1 MFSTWASPS
10 GLGTAPGRISWEI
23 KLLPEFWHAS
33 KNTLDTLLSGDQ
45 NISLM
50 LNTRSSRL
58 VFFIQQ
64 GIGIIIQPQ
73 SHTGILPRVMA
84 CNYSYICV
92 SMHGFCISICTV
104 S

>member
-1 MFSTWASPS
+1 MFSALASPS

-45 NISLM
+45 KITLM
-50 LNTRSSRL
+50 LNMGSSRL
-58 VFFIQQ
+58 FFIQQ
-64 GIGIIIQPQ
+64 GIGIVIQPQ
-73 SHTGILPRVMA
+73 SHTGILLRAMA
-84 CNYSYICV
+84 CNYSCICA
-92 SMHGFCISICTV
+92 SMYGFCINICAA